1 MLKTDSKKQ
10 SNCLEDH
17 KATASSI
24 FVAMNIF
31 CYFNITNHNT
41 STYTVE
47 MDHFDSASCFV
58 NGCFAGGRG
67 EVDED
72 MITSAAM
79 P

>member
-1 MLKTDSKKQ
+1 
-10 SNCLEDH
+10 
-17 KATASSI
+17 
-24 FVAMNIF
+24 MNIF

-41 STYTVE
+41 PTYRIG
-47 MDHFDSASCFV
+47 MGRFDSASCFV